1 MRAQDMNEI
10 LINCVHCCLNST
22 KNRAKNYINFLLDNW
37 NTSDLIRLSEY
48 LCLETHDKENILN
61 HYMICLEV
69 LNRRNRVEPPPVS
82 SVQQHP
88 TNQERS
94 RTPVHEVRTRPR
106 SVTPEPR
113 PPPQTPPPR
122 PVRPIRYPRPLNTR
136 IRYLMDDDDDD
147 VEEGEVVE
155 NTGFLRYGNTRIL
168 TRGSILVT
176 KLAKI
181 EKTECPICFEFD
193 SNSQLGCCHT
203 FCKTCIFKHASNKI
217 DSCCPMCRDP
227 IKKIA
232 VLYEDFEN
240 IVFPNN
246 HFVKLSETST

>member
-1 MRAQDMNEI
+1 MRAQDMNKI
-10 LINCVHCCLNST
+10 LINCCLNS
-22 KNRAKNYINFLLDNW
+22 NINWAKSYINLLLDCS

-48 LCLETHDKENILN
+48 LYLQTHDKENILN
-61 HYMICLEV
+61 HYMIYREV
-69 LNRRNRVEPPPVS
+69 FNRRNRVEPPPVS
-82 SVQQHP
+82 SV
-88 TNQERS
+88 
-94 RTPVHEVRTRPR
+94 HEVRTTPR

-113 PPPQTPPPR
+113 PPPQTPPSR

-136 IRYLMDDDDDD
+136 IQYLIDDDDDD

-168 TRGSILVT
+168 TRSSILVT

-203 FCKTCIFKHASNKI
+203 FCKTCIFKHVSNKI

-232 VLYEDFEN
+232 VLNEHFEN

>member
-1 MRAQDMNEI
+1 MRAQDMNQI
-10 LINCVHCCLNST
+10 LINCCLNS
-22 KNRAKNYINFLLDNW
+22 NINWAKSYINLLLDSW

-48 LCLETHDKENILN
+48 LYLQTHDKENILN
-61 HYMICLEV
+61 HYMIYREV
-69 LNRRNRVEPPPVS
+69 FNRRNRVEPPPVS
-82 SVQQHP
+82 S
-88 TNQERS
+88 
-94 RTPVHEVRTRPR
+94 VHEVRTRPR

-136 IRYLMDDDDDD
+136 IQYLIDDDDDD

-168 TRGSILVT
+168 TLSSILVT

-203 FCKTCIFKHASNKI
+203 FCKTCIFKHVSNKI

-232 VLYEDFEN
+232 VSNEHFEN

>member
-1 MRAQDMNEI
+1 
-10 LINCVHCCLNST
+10 
-22 KNRAKNYINFLLDNW
+22 
-37 NTSDLIRLSEY
+37 
-48 LCLETHDKENILN
+48 
-61 HYMICLEV
+61 MIYREV
-69 LNRRNRVEPPPVS
+69 FNRRNRVEPPPVS
-82 SVQQHP
+82 SV
-88 TNQERS
+88 
-94 RTPVHEVRTRPR
+94 HEVRTTPR

-113 PPPQTPPPR
+113 PPPQTPPSR
-122 PVRPIRYPRPLNTR
+122 PVRPIRYRRPLNTR
-136 IRYLMDDDDDD
+136 IQYLIDDDDDD

-168 TRGSILVT
+168 TRSSILVT

-203 FCKTCIFKHASNKI
+203 FCKTCIFKHVSNKI

-232 VLYEDFEN
+232 VLNEHFEN

>member
-10 LINCVHCCLNST
+10 
-22 KNRAKNYINFLLDNW
+22 
-37 NTSDLIRLSEY
+37 
-48 LCLETHDKENILN
+48 
-61 HYMICLEV
+61 
-69 LNRRNRVEPPPVS
+69 
-82 SVQQHP
+82 
-88 TNQERS
+88 
-94 RTPVHEVRTRPR
+94 EVRTRPR

-136 IRYLMDDDDDD
+136 IRYFRYLRPIRYPRPLNTRIRYLMDDDD
-147 VEEGEVVE
+147 EEGEVVE

-246 HFVKLSETST
+246 HFVKLSETSENNIKFHYVEYVIYLIFHYYYLLLYLIIIIILLHLLTFQTPIFTK